1 MASTYPVE
9 LREKVVAAFD
19 RGLGGSVKL
28 AALFGVSRAWV
39 CNLLK
44 QRRETGT
51 IVPKEYRRGRK
62 PKLTEAQRARLIEV
76 AHEHADLTLEETRRK
91 ARLRCSVVTV
101 WRELN
106 RSGFTF
112 KRSPSKLASSSA
124 RTFSG
129 SGGSG
134 AGG

>member
-9 LREKVVAAFD
+9 LREKVVAAYD
-19 RGLGGSVKL
+19 RGLGGSVKP
-28 AALFGVSRAWV
+28 AALIGVSRAWV

-62 PKLTEAQRARLIEV
+62 PKLTEALRARLIEV
-76 AHEHADLTLEETRRK
+76 AHEHPDLTLEETRRK

-101 WRELN
+101 WRELH
-106 RSGFTF
+106 RSGRTF
-112 KRSPSKLASSSA
+112 KRSPFKLASSSA
-124 RTFSG
+124 RTFSNG
-129 SGGSG
+129 GGSG